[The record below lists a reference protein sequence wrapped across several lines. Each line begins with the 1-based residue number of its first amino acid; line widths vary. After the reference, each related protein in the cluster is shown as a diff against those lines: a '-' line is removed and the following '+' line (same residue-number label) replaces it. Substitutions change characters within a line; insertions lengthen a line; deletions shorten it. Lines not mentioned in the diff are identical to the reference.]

1 VAQRSYFSSSELAL
15 SLDKAHWHESELVL
29 SLDKAHWHE
38 SELALGVL
46 YEEAVLHMFR
56 VWGLGF
62 TGQELALGVPYEE
75 AVLHML
81 HLRRR
86 KLVSLQARQPWVTK
100 RLTVDER
107 GVG

>member
-1 VAQRSYFSSSELAL
+1 MWPKGPIFLAVSLRSCLRQHIGTNQC
-15 SLDKAHWHESELVL
+15 LDL
-29 SLDKAHWHE
+29 
-38 SELALGVL
+38 
-46 YEEAVLHMFR
+46 
-56 VWGLGF
+56 